1 MFSWF
6 LKKGLRQGIFF
17 AVMIYLTSSL
27 NDVLARFLGSRL
39 HFVEIAFFRFLFSV
53 VFVFLIIVF
62 SKRNLFKTGLHKWHI
77 WRGILGALA
86 LGLCCFSVNIMPLA
100 ENTTILFSESL
111 FMLPLAAFFLHEK
124 ISLKCVTATLVGF
137 AGLVIM
143 FRPNASNINFL
154 AIVPTFAAILFAVM
168 NIMIKKMI
176 DNKENN
182 LTMLFYFGLY
192 TTILSGIFVPF
203 FWITPNWREL
213 LLISLLG
220 IGANLIQVFIFLAY
234 RATTASSISPVR
246 YSELPFAILF
256 GMLFFGQVPETTAII
271 GASLIIIGTVISS
284 YLERKDNKAS

>member
-6 LKKGLRQGIFF
+6 LKKGLRQGVFF
-17 AVMIYLTSSL
+17 AVMIYLTSSI
-27 NDVLARFLGSRL
+27 NDVLARLLGSRL
-39 HFVEIAFFRFLFSV
+39 HFVEISFFRFLFSA
-53 VFVFLIIVF
+53 VFVFFIMLF
-62 SKRNLFKTGLHKWHI
+62 SKNNLFKTKLHKWHI
-77 WRGILGALA
+77 WRGILGAVA
-86 LGLCCFSVNIMPLA
+86 LGLCCYSVNVMPLA

-124 ISLKCVTATLVGF
+124 ISLKCFFATLVGF
-137 AGLVIM
+137 AGLVVM
-143 FRPNASNINFL
+143 FRPSASNINFL
-154 AIVPTFAAILFAVM
+154 AIIPTAAAVLFAVM

-203 FWITPNWREL
+203 FWVTPNPREI

-220 IGANLIQVFIFLAY
+220 VGANLIQIFIFLAY

-256 GMLFFGQVPETTAII
+256 GTLFFDQIPEATAFV
-271 GASLIIIGTVISS
+271 GAGLIIVGTLIAT
-284 YLERKDNKAS
+284 YLEKEENPK